1 MIYTLVLIT
10 AAGVQ
15 QLGMYDN
22 PQQCSAAAREWQQQ
36 GIKAGCVQQP
46 SPAEIM
52 QQMTGLLVKMQKE
65 LDK

>member
-1 MIYTLVLIT
+1 MIYTLVLLT

-46 SPAEIM
+46 SPGEIM
-52 QQMTGLLVKMQKE
+52 QQMMGLMNTMKKE